1 MKKMTL
7 KHIIIKLFKI
17 RMKIKSLTGRRH
29 GTYKAANIRVADIS
43 SKPIQWRRPWSK
55 TLDH

>member
-1 MKKMTL
+1 MKKMTP

-17 RMKIKSLTGRRH
+17 RMKIKSLTGRRRH

-43 SKPIQWRRPWSK
+43 SKPI
-55 TLDH
+55 